1 MLVARTTDLFH
12 CSGGERLGIPG
23 TCSPMERS
31 CSQIASEATFVSTR
45 TLHLGSHG
53 TNLRFAA
60 EQEFTS
66 HTQHNVTVTFQI
78 SKSTL
83 QVQGEVIR

>member
-60 EQEFTS
+60 EQDL
-66 HTQHNVTVTFQI
+66 QLN
-78 SKSTL
+78 KSL
-83 QVQGEVIR
+83 QATPNTM